1 MMTPT
6 EIKANK
12 LWSDV
17 MKGHPK
23 TFESTEETR
32 TICRHSAYMEI
43 IESHAEEI
51 IALTIAGKGC
61 DMYIKFEAMKLVK
74 QQLIEAIE
82 DFEA

>member
-12 LWSDV
+12 LWTEV
-17 MKGHPK
+17 MNGYPQ
-23 TFESTEETR
+23 TFESKEETR
-32 TICRHSAYMEI
+32 VICRHAAYLNI